1 FGGFECSCHR
11 RRDGVRLDLLR
22 STRHDQFV
30 HQDYHAMRADGI
42 RTVRDGIRWHLAEPS
57 PGRYDWSHFLLMLDA
72 AKHAG
77 IQPLWDVCH
86 YGWPDD
92 LNIWSPAFVT
102 RFAHFA
108 AATAAIE
115 AIRDVDPRAQFIA
128 VDPIIN
134 VVPNVPEE

>member
-1 FGGFECSCHR
+1 
-11 RRDGVRLDLLR
+11 
-22 STRHDQFV
+22 
-30 HQDYHAMRADGI
+30 
-42 RTVRDGIRWHLAEPS
+42 
-57 PGRYDWSHFLLMLDA
+57 
-72 AKHAG
+72 

-134 VVPNVPEE
+134 VVPNVPEERGPAERARLAQYQAWDMLVGDVLPELGGKPEYLDIVGVNFYSHNQWYLDGPTIRQGEALYRPLREM